1 MDVIVSHTPLQLA
14 ARARIS
20 AERSSSPDY
29 SASPREEGSTTTS
42 GLPDS
47 AYWTAYDHYMIER
60 EARADRRAYVRFTLA
75 TFVRQ
80 LRQSILNFRP
90 GRA

>member
-1 MDVIVSHTPLQLA
+1 MHVLVTHTPLQSPA
-14 ARARIS
+14 HARIL
-20 AERSSSPDY
+20 AGRSYSPDY
-29 SASPREEGSTTTS
+29 RASPREQGSMTTS

-60 EARADRRAYVRFTLA
+60 EARAYRRAYVCSTLA

-90 GRA
+90 RRA